1 LLDKVFMVQSLV
13 GLEESVQL
21 WLPSGTDGDQQLSLT
36 SSEQLAEFIQIA
48 EGMPPLQ
55 TKTKPPMEPEVCDHP
70 GVRLTKGGNQHGKWV
85 ICLDCNARWKIPMS
99 PTAKLKP
106 KSAAVKKV
114 KEEQVKEEPPSGAAS
129 SAAERFNLQRLEEQI
144 RKKVGLEHQAQYAD
158 ALKMMT
164 CAVNEKSEQA
174 EQIKTLKMELMQ
186 TQHNLRVTTLMADS
200 YGAMAI
206 GQDYQEYKGYH
217 DSEMWT
223 YSEKRLDNL
232 EELQRC
238 EALQQSLQH
247 EEAASASQG
256 SSMRKVKKDTSPMK
270 SRASSRTRTGRH
282 GYD

>member
-1 LLDKVFMVQSLV
+1 MIGRLETLRRGFNRRRDDVPMVQAMEPKPPPNPKIALRNWRALLDKVFMVQSLV

-129 SAAERFNLQRLEEQI
+129 SAAERFNLQRMEEKI
-144 RKKVGLEHQAQYAD
+144 RRKWVWNIRL
-158 ALKMMT
+158 
-164 CAVNEKSEQA
+164 S
-174 EQIKTLKMELMQ
+174 MQ
-186 TQHNLRVTTLMADS
+186 TL
-200 YGAMAI
+200 
-206 GQDYQEYKGYH
+206 
-217 DSEMWT
+217 
-223 YSEKRLDNL
+223 
-232 EELQRC
+232 
-238 EALQQSLQH
+238 
-247 EEAASASQG
+247 
-256 SSMRKVKKDTSPMK
+256 
-270 SRASSRTRTGRH
+270 
-282 GYD
+282 